1 MAIINRELTEQEKST
16 FILLPNAPDPEE
28 RYLYSRELDLVMN
41 KETGILMDYYW
52 DDMPDGYEIPLDRV
66 LVMEGVDIPADKL
79 GISVFYHNEYKIKI
93 PCSDKTK
100 ILKFDGRKEKG
111 TAVYPRLY
119 FRLVKNGKD
128 SILTLHRLTARIY
141 LPNPENKPIA
151 NHKGIVKDYNIQW
164 RKEDV
169 CWFTS
174 SENNSKDRKDVDSGV
189 RYIAIDDSG
198 NESSPLSSKD
208 LPSFL
213 NTENSIRVI
222 QSSISNSIRSGYKR
236 YRGYYWKVVNIKIIE
251 YRDYLIS
258 SGHLTLEEWENN
270 DEIWQAKEI
279 NGIMVEANLNGV
291 VRYKG
296 LRKIDYT
303 YIAGDVCTD
312 FLGIRKSLYQIIALI
327 FSDVYNS
334 FKDVSGLEV
343 DHINSNHYDNRPCNL
358 RFVTH
363 PENMNNPNTIEKR
376 QKKILCYDLFGNYMT
391 SYNSSY
397 EYAQLIGCHVSHV
410 NNNAKLS
417 DDRFQINNCL
427 IFYED
432 TVKYLPFKLQYVYYK
447 FDKDGN
453 CISASS
459 SLAGLLSMGQ
469 VRMTYCS
476 YLNAGITAPDGFY
489 YQQGPDFL
497 KDENGKRR
505 KRIRPIIYWKD
516 RVLPDDFPG
525 DIDLEDEP

>member
-1 MAIINRELTEQEKST
+1 MIRKDIKLTEPQVNGFE
-16 FILLPNAPDPEE
+16 LLPNAPDPEE

-41 KETGILMDYYW
+41 KETGVLMDYYW

-66 LVMEGVDIPADKL
+66 LVMEGVDIPDDKL
-79 GISVFYHNEYKIKI
+79 GISVFYHNGYRIKI

-100 ILKFDGRKEKG
+100 ILKFDGRKG

-151 NHKGIVKDYNIQW
+151 NHKGVEKDYNTQW
-164 RKEDV
+164 KKEDL

-174 SENNSKDRKDVDSGV
+174 SENNSQDVKERDTGI

-198 NESSPLSSKD
+198 NESVPLSSKD

-213 NTENSIRVI
+213 STESSIKSIRTE
-222 QSSISNSIRSGYKR
+222 ISRSNRLGCKR
-236 YRGYYWKVVNIKIIE
+236 YGYYWKIINIKIIK

-258 SGHLTLEEWENN
+258 SGYLTLEEWEKN
-270 DEIWQAKEI
+270 DKSWEIKEI
-279 NGIMVEANLNGV
+279 NGVIVEANPNGV

-296 LRKIDYT
+296 LGKIDYT
-303 YIAGDVCTD
+303 YLAGDVHTNL
-312 FLGIRKSLYQIIALI
+312 LGIRSKSLYQIIALI
-327 FSDVYNS
+327 FSDIYNS
-334 FKDVSGLEV
+334 FEDVSGLEV
-343 DHINSNHYDNRPCNL
+343 DHINSDHYDNRPCNL

-376 QKKILCYDLFGNYMT
+376 QKKISCYDLFGNYMT

-410 NNNAKLS
+410 NHNAKLS
-417 DDRFQINNCL
+417 DDRFQVNNCL
-427 IFYED
+427 VFYED
-432 TVKYLPFKLQYVYYK
+432 TVKYLPFKLQYVFYK

-453 CISASS
+453 CIGASS